1 MFLDRVMSRIM
12 NHICHTTLVLLLV
25 LLVALTGLACDSRS
39 REIKSRLSPE
49 EAALYDRGR
58 QLSTEC
64 WTCHDLYEK
73 NIKVGP
79 YLVGVFGREAGSV
92 PDFAYSEGF
101 RRSRIVWDRQSISA
115 YLSNVPGFIPGT
127 NMVSRSVTNPVELRA
142 LVFYL
147 EHATRP

>member
-1 MFLDRVMSRIM
+1 MKYAPPALPF
-12 NHICHTTLVLLLV
+12 LLLAA
-25 LLVALTGLACDSRS
+25 LFCALVCAGCDSRS

-64 WTCHDLYEK
+64 WSCHDLYEK
-73 NIKVGP
+73 NTKVGP
-79 YLVGVFGREAGSV
+79 HLVGVFGREAGSV
-92 PDFAYSEGF
+92 PGYPYSEGF
-101 RRSRIVWDRQSISA
+101 ARSRIVWDRRTVGA
-115 YLSNVPGFIPGT
+115 FLSNVPGFIPGT
-127 NMVSRSVTNPVELRA
+127 SMVARSVSNPSELRA

>member
-1 MFLDRVMSRIM
+1 MKPFRSSLLSLFLPIALAS
-12 NHICHTTLVLLLV
+12 VL
-25 LLVALTGLACDSRS
+25 AGPACDSRS
-39 REIKSRLSPE
+39 REIKSRLSPK

-73 NIKVGP
+73 NTKVGP
-79 YLVGVFGREAGSV
+79 HLVGVFGREVGSV
-92 PDFAYSEGF
+92 PGFPYSEGF
-101 RRSRIVWDRQSISA
+101 ARSQLVWDRRILGA
-115 YLSNVPGFIPGT
+115 FLSNVPGFIPGT
-127 NMVSRSVTNPVELRA
+127 NMVARSVSSPPELQA